1 MAITYKYWRAR
12 LKNTRFPEILDCHFH
27 PQITPVLNHK
37 AKLASP
43 KEGTFTPQKAGFFKF
58 KHIMSSV
65 LLLFHPTAVTD
76 EQFVEAKKTEIAQK
90 HLDAAISQHIIDRV
104 ANGSVQLAEGAYD
117 HIVYVNP
124 NENHLA
130 VPPSVL
136 EKLFHALKSGGKLLG
151 DLPTEQ
157 DLDALMSGFIVD
169 STTQWTKPAPVTAS
183 TVLLKKKNTSGSKT
197 LPTFKKATVSS
208 PVAMTDTSAN
218 NTDVDEDVSM
228 KRKLEE
234 TKLAYFSDAE
244 SDEGEDD
251 LLSENELIADSEKLT
266 LDVVVPK
273 KCELPSGKKRR
284 KACKD
289 CTCGLKE
296 LEEQEEANTRTL
308 QESILGKMAQLATLE
323 AIKIEERLKKAQ
335 VKFTEED
342 LAEIDFTVEG
352 KTGGCGSCALGD
364 AFRCDGCPYLGLPPF
379 KPGEVV
385 TLDSFGEDI

>member
-1 MAITYKYWRAR
+1 
-12 LKNTRFPEILDCHFH
+12 
-27 PQITPVLNHK
+27 
-37 AKLASP
+37 
-43 KEGTFTPQKAGFFKF
+43 
-58 KHIMSSV
+58 MSSV

-76 EQFVEAKKTEIAQK
+76 ELFVEEKKTQISKLHSDAQ
-90 HLDAAISQHIIDRV
+90 ISQHIIDRV
-104 ANGSVQLAEGAYD
+104 ANGSVELAEKTYD
-117 HIVYVNP
+117 AIVYVNP

-136 EKLFHALKSGGKLLG
+136 EKLFSALKAGGTLSG

-169 STTQWTKPAPVTAS
+169 LPSQWTKPAPVAAS
-183 TVLLKKKNTSGSKT
+183 TVLLKKKNTSGLKK
-197 LPTFKKATVSS
+197 LPVFKKNTVLS

-218 NTDVDEDVSM
+218 NTDVDEDVLM

-234 TKLAYFSDAE
+234 TKLAYFSDDE
-244 SDEGEDD
+244 SDESEDD
-251 LLSENELIADSEKLT
+251 LMSENDLIADSQKLT

-296 LEEQEEANTRTL
+296 LEEQEEVNTRTL
-308 QESILGKMAQLATLE
+308 QELILGKMAQLATLE
-323 AIKIEERLKKAQ
+323 AIKIEERLKKLL

-342 LAEIDFTVEG
+342 LTEIDFTVEG